1 MGVPEKESADVGTGV
16 SVGGNGE
23 NVGSGVAEGS
33 RVAVGVAVGNAV
45 CVSAIAVP
53 TMARAVSIA
62 CVGCVLSVG
71 RKLLQE
77 VNITTVRSNEVIAL
91 LVIFIFPVPFMFCDE
106 TPNGWRLRSTLQLVP
121 ISG

>member
-1 MGVPEKESADVGTGV
+1 MGVPEKESADVGIGV

-23 NVGSGVAEGS
+23 NVGNGVTVGSSVAAE
-33 RVAVGVAVGNAV
+33 VAVGIAV

-53 TMARAVSIA
+53 TMARAVSIT

-77 VNITTVRSNEVIAL
+77 VNITTVRSNEVVAL
-91 LVIFIFPVPFMFCDE
+91 LVIFIFPVPFVFCDE
-106 TPNGWRLRSTLQLVP
+106 PPNYDLYRIVLYNRL
-121 ISG
+121 